1 MAKSLKNVVSI
12 LLLLF
17 LAPIIIAT
25 VQTPLFPQQ
34 KEQTVT
40 KEVIPK
46 EVIPKEESNAAVVY
60 AAQLDTKTAV
70 SEIVE
75 PKKAFVYFTHS
86 QEAFKPILAAKGDK
100 IATYHPENNITS
112 FQEQITSQFAFHQL
126 ETEIMGPE
134 TTGDARQYNSIRP
147 YVQEALAHNE
157 YDIVLDLHR
166 DSVNANVATLK
177 VGDESYAKIYIVVG
191 GEHANHK
198 WNEQLANNLSIQLNK
213 LVPGISR
220 GVVVKSGKGVNGVYN
235 QDLSKNA
242 ILVELGGIDS
252 TEVEVNR
259 TIAILAKA
267 VSNLFHQQI
276 TS

>member
-25 VQTPLFPQQ
+25 VQTPLFPQE
-34 KEQTVT
+34 KEQTET
-40 KEVIPK
+40 KEVT
-46 EVIPKEESNAAVVY
+46 PKEESNAVVVY
-60 AAQLDTKTAV
+60 AAQLETKTAV
-70 SEIVE
+70 AEILE

-86 QEAFKPILAAKGDK
+86 HEAYKPILAAKGEK
-100 IATYHPENNITS
+100 VATYHPENNITS
-112 FQEQITSQFAFHQL
+112 FQDQITAQFAFHQL
-126 ETEIMGPE
+126 ETDILGQE

-147 YVQEALAHNE
+147 FVEDALAHKE

-166 DSVNANVATLK
+166 DAVNANIATLK
-177 VGDESYAKIYIVVG
+177 VGEESYAKIYFVVG
-191 GEHANHK
+191 GAHPNHK
-198 WNEQLANNLSIQLNK
+198 WNEQLAQNLSNQLNK

-220 GVVVKSGKGVNGVYN
+220 GVVIKSGKGVDGVYN

-242 ILVELGGIDS
+242 ILIELGGIDS

>member
-1 MAKSLKNVVSI
+1 MAKSLKNVISI

-34 KEQTVT
+34 KQQTET
-40 KEVIPK
+40 KEI
-46 EVIPKEESNAAVVY
+46 IPKEESNTAVVY
-60 AAQLDTKTAV
+60 AAQLETKTAV
-70 SEIVE
+70 SEILE

-86 QEAFKPILAAKGDK
+86 QEAYKPILAAKGEK
-100 IATYHPENNITS
+100 IATYHPTTNITS
-112 FQEQITSQFAFHQL
+112 FQEQIIDQFAFHQL
-126 ETEIMGPE
+126 ETEILGSE
-134 TTGDARQYNSIRP
+134 ITGDARQYNTIRP
-147 YVQEALAHNE
+147 YVQEALLNNE
-157 YDIVLDLHR
+157 YDIVIDLHR
-166 DSVNANVATLK
+166 DAVNASVATLT
-177 VGDESYAKIYIVVG
+177 VGEESYAKLYIVVG

-198 WNEQLANNLSIQLNK
+198 WNEQLANNLSDQLNK

-252 TEVEVNR
+252 SEVEVNR

>member
-34 KEQTVT
+34 KLQTATEQ
-40 KEVIPK
+40 EAP
-46 EVIPKEESNAAVVY
+46 PKEESKTAVVY
-60 AAQLDTKTAV
+60 AAQLDTKTAAV
-70 SEIVE
+70 SEILE

-86 QEAFKPILAAKGDK
+86 QEAFKPMLAAKGDK

-126 ETEIMGPE
+126 ETDILGPE

-147 YVQEALAHNE
+147 FVQEALAHDE

-166 DSVNANVATLK
+166 DAVKADIATLQ

-242 ILVELGGIDS
+242 ILIELGGIDS